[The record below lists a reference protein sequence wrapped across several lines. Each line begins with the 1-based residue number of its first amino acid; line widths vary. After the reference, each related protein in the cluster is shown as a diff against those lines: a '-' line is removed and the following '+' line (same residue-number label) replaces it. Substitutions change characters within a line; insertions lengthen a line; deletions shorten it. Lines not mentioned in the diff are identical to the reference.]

1 MSDKTIQIT
10 VKLARATALKLKK
23 MAKDEK
29 RTLKA
34 VLELLIEN
42 GTIS

>member
-10 VKLARATALKLKK
+10 VKLARPLALKLKK
-23 MAKDEK
+23 IAKGER
-29 RTLKA
+29 RTIKA

-42 GTIS
+42 VRYD